1 MTTCEQP
8 DPSWESALER
18 LQDDL
23 TAAELAHLRGEPFD
37 LTGWAPPALATPLPS
52 YLLERARDLHARQ
65 EALTDLLATVRDR
78 ARRQLDVT
86 RRINQA
92 TGAASR
98 PATVFFDATA

>member
-1 MTTCEQP
+1 MTIQR
-8 DPSWESALER
+8 DAAWESALDR

-23 TAAELAHLRGEPFD
+23 TAAELAHLRGEPLSLAD
-37 LTGWAPPALATPLPS
+37 WAPPALATPLPS

-65 EALTDLLATVRDR
+65 VALTDLLATARDH

-86 RRINQA
+86 RRINQT